1 LTGWEAGCAWQRVR
15 SSHRESWLMQVG
27 IIAALKEEIE
37 PLVQSLEGVETSK
50 WGRRSVHERRIGDNQ
65 VVALAGGV
73 GKVKAAACTQY
84 LIDRFSIEALICT
97 GVAGAINP
105 RLHTGDVVVSQKT
118 LQHDFDPGDPKL
130 LKRFRKRWLEADA
143 ELVKL
148 ALEAAKEV
156 GLADRCRSGK
166 VLTGDQAIV
175 SQERR
180 ESLWKT
186 FRGDCV
192 DMESAAVAQVC
203 RLNGVPWVIVRAIS
217 DSAEEDSVAEFRRN
231 LREAAGTAARVAGRM
246 VESIRPG

>member
-1 LTGWEAGCAWQRVR
+1 
-15 SSHRESWLMQVG
+15 MQVG

-105 RLHTGDVVVSQKT
+105 RLQTGDIVISEKA
-118 LQHDFDPGDPKL
+118 LQHDFDPGDPAL
-130 LKRFRKRWLEADA
+130 LKKFRKRWLEADA

-148 ALEAAKEV
+148 ALDAAKELD
-156 GLADRCRSGK
+156 LADRCRAGK

-180 ESLWKT
+180 EWLWKT

-192 DMESAAVAQVC
+192 DMESAAVALVC
-203 RLNGVPWVIVRAIS
+203 RLNAVPWVVVRAIS
-217 DSAEEDSVAEFRRN
+217 DSAEEDGVAEFRRN